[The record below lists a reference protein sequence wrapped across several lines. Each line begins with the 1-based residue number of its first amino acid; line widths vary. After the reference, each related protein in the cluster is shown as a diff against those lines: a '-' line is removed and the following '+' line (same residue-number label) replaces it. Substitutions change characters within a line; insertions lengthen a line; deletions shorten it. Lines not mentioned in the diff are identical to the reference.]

1 MNVLWRGKRKEE
13 NKQNLVIGFRFVKTI
28 ALSILLFA
36 FIQGKS
42 QKEVGK
48 KSEVES
54 LESPTIA
61 KKALV
66 AENKR
71 NKLDCLS
78 TMQLL

>member
-1 MNVLWRGKRKEE
+1 MFYDGVRGRKRT
-13 NKQNLVIGFRFVKTI
+13 NKTSLLAFASSRP
-28 ALSILLFA
+28 LSILLFA

-71 NKLDCLS
+71 KKLECLS